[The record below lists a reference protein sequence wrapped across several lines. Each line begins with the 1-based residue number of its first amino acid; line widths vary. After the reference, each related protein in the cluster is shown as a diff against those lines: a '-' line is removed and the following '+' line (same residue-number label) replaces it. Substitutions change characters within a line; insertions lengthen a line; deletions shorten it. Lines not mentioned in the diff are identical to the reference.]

1 MATTEIRSKKP
12 LRDYFISPGP
22 FDPSHRYETSWLL
35 SPGALFAY
43 RAFLSTYAFIATF
56 VNLGWNGT
64 HGGTAGQSFSYFTN
78 LTYWGLSF
86 YFGVAATHTG
96 TYWLTGRPLL
106 ARWPR
111 WAQELHAIFYSTIV
125 VFPFIVTIVFWAIL
139 FPGYFTTTFAA
150 WYNTTAHAL
159 NSVFA
164 LLEII
169 LPRTPLRPWWHL
181 GPLIF
186 LLACYLGLA
195 YVTHATEGFYVY
207 SFLDVQA
214 NGSGTVAGYCFGIA
228 IGCIVL
234 FAVVQGVVWVRV
246 RLTEGV
252 LGARG
257 RWSSR
262 DVDAAGGGAA
272 ALREEEMGA
281 VGYSKEGLMGD
292 EAVREK

>member
-1 MATTEIRSKKP
+1 MVGNRA
-12 LRDYFISPGP
+12 LRDYFIAAGP

-43 RAFLSTYAFIATF
+43 RATLSSYAFIATF

-86 YFGVAATHTG
+86 YFAVAAAHTG

-111 WAQELHAIFYSTIV
+111 WCQELHAIFYSTIT

-139 FPGYFTTTFAA
+139 FPGYFETTFAA

-164 LLEII
+164 LVEIV
-169 LPRTPLRPWWHL
+169 LPRTQIRPWWHI

-214 NGSGTVAGYCFGIA
+214 NGSGVVAGYCFGIA
-228 IGCIVL
+228 IGCFII
-234 FAVVQGVVWVRV
+234 FALVDGIIWARV
-246 RLTEGV
+246 KVTEG
-252 LGARG
+252 LMG
-257 RWSSR
+257 RKGKWSER
-262 DVDAAGGGAA
+262 DVRRGGSGM
-272 ALREEEMGA
+272 ALGEEEMGA
-281 VGYSKEGLMGD
+281 VAAGKEGWVG
-292 EAVREK
+292 EAER